1 MPTWDYTS
9 YKLTFCDAQAAVQ
22 FPDLA
27 SVNPNLSMLKRRI
40 SQVEVRKFNICQ
52 ERIYGEVPQIRF
64 RDSEQ
69 FQGFC
74 ISGNETPVA
83 VLVNVTLASGT
94 TAPDWSRTVPTTDA
108 VSNCARADEAHASS
122 RIKPNRTPPQERRM

>member
-40 SQVEVRKFNICQ
+40 RQVEGRKVNICQ

-74 ISGNETPVA
+74 ISGHETPVA
-83 VLVNVTLASGT
+83 VRDNDCIHGT
-94 TAPDWSRTVPTTDA
+94 SQQVAQIILSRQTNFPHPSRFVGDGPSQGGDCVP
-108 VSNCARADEAHASS
+108 RL
-122 RIKPNRTPPQERRM
+122 